1 MDTDWIPHGTIKRM
15 LTAEA
20 ITDRILGVSKTATV
34 STRTLFLGSGN
45 NVGPIRDLPRR
56 VLTIHLDPRCATPA
70 TMTYK
75 GFPVDEVRQR
85 RGVYVA
91 AVLTIIQA
99 WRRAGS
105 PRARADSIV
114 TFNGAWSDY
123 CRYPLMWLGHPD
135 PATALLEQ
143 VRHDPDGDA
152 LCGLMTEWRAVFG
165 STPTTVRKAVE
176 AAISNQP
183 NLLDAMREFPVEE
196 RGEINRSRLGWL
208 LKKNANRIVGGLEFQ
223 QAEADGRTAWRV
235 VTVESPPLTPSP
247 PLAPSVEKNVTDWSG
262 RI

>member
-1 MDTDWIPHGTIKRM
+1 
-15 LTAEA
+15 
-20 ITDRILGVSKTATV
+20 TDRILGVSKTATV

-45 NVGPIRDLPRR
+45 NVGPIRDLLRR

-75 GFPVDEVRQR
+75 GSPVDKVRQR

-152 LCGLMTEWRAVFG
+152 LCGLMTEWHAMFG

-176 AAISNQP
+176 AAGS
-183 NLLDAMREFPVEE
+183 NLLHDRPQTHANERLAERAMPA
-196 RGEINRSRLGWL
+196 GSAG
-208 LKKNANRIVGGLEFQ
+208 KK
-223 QAEADGRTAWRV
+223 
-235 VTVESPPLTPSP
+235 ES
-247 PLAPSVEKNVTDWSG
+247 
-262 RI
+262 

>member
-1 MDTDWIPHGTIKRM
+1 
-15 LTAEA
+15 
-20 ITDRILGVSKTATV
+20 
-34 STRTLFLGSGN
+34 
-45 NVGPIRDLPRR
+45 
-56 VLTIHLDPRCATPA
+56 
-70 TMTYK
+70 MTYK
-75 GFPVDEVRQR
+75 GFPVDKVRQR

-105 PRARADSIV
+105 PRAEADSIV
-114 TFNGAWSDY
+114 TFGGAWSDY

-152 LCGLMTEWRAVFG
+152 LSGLMTEWHAVFG

-176 AAISNQP
+176 AAIYNQP

-196 RGEINRSRLGWL
+196 RGEINRSKLGWL
-208 LKKNANRIVGGLEFQ
+208 LKKNANRIVGGFEFQ

-235 VTVESPPLTPSP
+235 VAVKSPPLTPSP
-247 PLAPSVEKNVTDWSG
+247 PFAPSVEKTVTLPTGGFVGAAPGGPLSKIGDPLGVPLAEWKARDLNELFRDQGTSG
-262 RI
+262 RRAGSRRRESSTEIVVAT